1 MSNVTNIILLT
12 SRDDDGIKALQDWL
26 DAQGKPIL
34 KEISNHAG
42 GNKGFGVQLWAAAIN
57 YLREDLFI
65 RTVEAINWKE
75 PEFMQLLIKGEM
87 DDVFRIAVDG
97 GHLPRLREDG
107 RLNL

>member
-1 MSNVTNIILLT
+1 MSNVTSIILIT
-12 SRDDDGIKALQDWL
+12 APRDEGIKAIQDWL
-26 DAQGKPIL
+26 EAQGKPIL

-42 GNKGFGVQLWAAAIN
+42 GNKGFGSQLWVAAIN

-87 DDVFRIAVDG
+87 DDVFTIAVDG
-97 GHLPRLREDG
+97 RTLV
-107 RLNL
+107 